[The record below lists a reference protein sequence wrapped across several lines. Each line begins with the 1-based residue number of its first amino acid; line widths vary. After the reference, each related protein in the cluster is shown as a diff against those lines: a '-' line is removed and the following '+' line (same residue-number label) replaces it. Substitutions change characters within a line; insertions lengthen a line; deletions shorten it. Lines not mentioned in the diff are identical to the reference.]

1 MHRFESK
8 GYRKSWKKA
17 DYPGVRVSME
27 TKFDGVIT
35 PLKIDISTGEI
46 ITPGEIKYNFSEIL
60 PEVLRQVLLSPQ
72 PRDPVP
78 APPH

>member
-46 ITPGEIKYNFSEIL
+46 TTPGEIKYNF
-60 PEVLRQVLLSPQ
+60 
-72 PRDPVP
+72 
-78 APPH
+78 

>member
-35 PLKIDISTGEI
+35 PLKIDISTGDI
-46 ITPGEIKYNFSEIL
+46 ITPREIKYNFNLMLEDRTIEVWAYNYEIN
-60 PEVLRQVLLSPQ
+60 S
-72 PRDPVP
+72 
-78 APPH
+78 HII